1 MTREEQDEEIGRG
14 NTFTSGEKAVF
25 QRNKVHLMENR
36 PLLLPNN
43 VPLSTPAA
51 HEARRSSAR
60 QNSNA
65 LEELTQRE
73 VARTSDPIIQQNART
88 IAGLGTAPVS
98 LASTQ
103 DERSEFI
110 ERRQEKRG
118 RVPVRSIGQNATS
131 VGQQA
136 DRKAMDAL
144 YLSQRAVAKA
154 EDTLY
159 YPNLLPGQ
167 AIKTQVLITYNEVE
181 DSNENGG
188 VVVGRK
194 LEKPSVTVIAR
205 SKEVAYKVL
214 GALAS
219 CVVADENSTMDSLQY
234 NYNLVVMPDGG
245 ASLHGTVDAGIQQWD
260 NARARPTGPTS
271 MSDITTTLLNMNV
284 NNPAM
289 HRMSPGKRH
298 RNSQIHPMP

>member
-1 MTREEQDEEIGRG
+1 MPPLHITGSSRNWYSVIEKIRHWQQIMTREEQDAEIARG
-14 NTFTSGEKAVF
+14 VLHLRPLRRLCASEMKA
-25 QRNKVHLMENR
+25 HLMENR

-60 QNSNA
+60 QNSIA

-73 VARTSDPIIQQNART
+73 VARTSDPIVQQNAR
-88 IAGLGTAPVS
+88 IRAGLGTAPVS

-103 DERSEFI
+103 DVRSGFI
-110 ERRQEKRG
+110 ELRQEKRG

-144 YLSQRAVAKA
+144 HLSQRAVAKA

-188 VVVGRK
+188 VAVGRK

-205 SKEVAYKVL
+205 SKDVA
-214 GALAS
+214 S
-219 CVVADENSTMDSLQY
+219 SESTHILS
-234 NYNLVVMPDGG
+234 MPPY
-245 ASLHGTVDAGIQQWD
+245 D
-260 NARARPTGPTS
+260 NAVTNKGCDDLND
-271 MSDITTTLLNMNV
+271 DIMHMNV
-284 NNPAM
+284 ITITSTEGGREVNL
-289 HRMSPGKRH
+289 RILSL
-298 RNSQIHPMP
+298 

>member
-1 MTREEQDEEIGRG
+1 
-14 NTFTSGEKAVF
+14 VC
-25 QRNKVHLMENR
+25 QRNKAYLMENR

-43 VPLSTPAA
+43 APLSTPAA
-51 HEARRSSAR
+51 HEVRRSSAR

-73 VARTSDPIIQQNART
+73 VARTSDPIIQQNAR
-88 IAGLGTAPVS
+88 ISAGLGTAPVS

-103 DERSEFI
+103 DVRSRFI
-110 ERRQEKRG
+110 EHRQEKRG
-118 RVPVRSIGQNATS
+118 RFPVRSIGQNATS

-144 YLSQRAVAKA
+144 HLSQRAVAKA

-159 YPNLLPGQ
+159 YPNLLHGQ

-188 VVVGRK
+188 VVVGGK

-205 SKEVAYKVL
+205 SKDVAYKVL
-214 GALAS
+214 NALAS

-245 ASLHGTVDAGIQQWD
+245 ASLHGTVDAGIQKWE
-260 NARARPTGPTS
+260 NARARQ
-271 MSDITTTLLNMNV
+271 LY
-284 NNPAM
+284 
-289 HRMSPGKRH
+289 
-298 RNSQIHPMP
+298 